1 VIFRRARK
9 RALLEDRLGAFWR
22 ERTAAD
28 SEAPAARLGALLE
41 ELDVG
46 WRAEADPTLG
56 WRLETPAGRFLAG
69 LGRQTKQATFLQF
82 IEPWALR
89 APETTA
95 VTLLDANLASNGAH
109 YCLND
114 LDTGPHLTLR
124 SLVGPPAIE
133 LGALALALESLLRQ
147 SEHTVGVD
155 EPRPSGPSPTL
166 ERVSSIRRGLDPGP
180 SGLDACATRVEQALT
195 ELELDWHAA
204 PDRAHDWRIELD
216 LAPLQLFLRPTGEAL
231 GVRIPA
237 WEAREHEREEL
248 WQALLDASGR
258 GGAWYSVSEHD
269 ETGQWVFATAVVSTQ
284 TLTAGALAYSL
295 EEVLRHARDF
305 IEA

>member
-46 WRAEADPTLG
+46 WRDDPTLG
-56 WRLETPAGRFLAG
+56 WTVETPTARLFAG
-69 LGRQTKQATFLQF
+69 LDPTEEQIVLTQPLG
-82 IEPWALR
+82 PWPLG

-109 YCLND
+109 YCLKD
-114 LDTGPHLTLR
+114 REAGLHLIL
-124 SLVGPPAIE
+124 SALVGRPAFA
-133 LGALALALESLLRQ
+133 LGALALALESLLGQ
-147 SEHTVGVD
+147 SERTLGAD
-155 EPRPSGPSPTL
+155 EPVPTGPSPTL

-180 SGLDACATRVEQALT
+180 SGLDAAAALVEQALT
-195 ELELDWHAA
+195 ELELDWQAA

-216 LAPLQLFLRPTGEAL
+216 LAPLHVFLRPTGEAL
-231 GVRIPA
+231 GVRMPV
-237 WEAREHEREEL
+237 WEAREHEREEV
-248 WQALLDASGR
+248 WQLLLELSGTR
-258 GGAWYSVSEHD
+258 AAWFSVSED
-269 ETGQWVFATAVVSTQ
+269 EQAGQWVFATAVVSTQ

-295 EEVLRHARDF
+295 EGVLRHARDW

>member
-22 ERTAAD
+22 ERSAAD

-46 WRAEADPTLG
+46 WRDDSSMR
-56 WRLETPAGRFLAG
+56 WRLETPEGHFLAG
-69 LGRQTKQATFLQF
+69 LDPKEEQVSLLQG
-82 IEPWALR
+82 IEPWRLR
-89 APETTA
+89 APETTS

-109 YCLND
+109 YCLKD
-114 LDTGPHLTLR
+114 REAGLHLLLR
-124 SLVGPPAIE
+124 SLVGRPAFE

-147 SEHTVGVD
+147 SEHTLGAD
-155 EPRPSGPSPTL
+155 EPRPTGPSPTL
-166 ERVSSIRRGLDPGP
+166 ERVSSIRRSLDPGP
-180 SGLDACATRVEQALT
+180 SGLDACAARVEQALT

-231 GVRIPA
+231 GVRMPV

-248 WQALLDASGR
+248 WQLLLEVSGTR
-258 GGAWYSVSEHD
+258 GAWFSVSED
-269 ETGQWVFATAVVSTQ
+269 EQAGQWVFATAVVSTQ
-284 TLTAGALAYSL
+284 TLTAGALAFSL

-305 IEA
+305 VEA